1 MPRDPSRIPAI
12 AARAPKAGNRKRKEG
27 GPRTP
32 VPLSD
37 PAVRAAVGATTIEKI
52 PDVYCPTCG
61 EIVTLDTDLNG
72 RLMAY
77 DHRTWKPHR
86 HPEAAKGESALPE
99 PEVREP
105 REVSDADI
113 MAILEADVSA
123 QKCAD
128 KYGQTLSWVYDV
140 WAGSIYAQPGYDYE
154 DGKIRRKQRSAAR
167 GRAGQKQAIGNRE
180 LSYRMQ
186 RLQV

>member
-1 MPRDPSRIPAI
+1 MTYVGIAAI
-12 AARAPKAGNRKRKEG
+12 AARAPKAGKRKRKEG
-27 GPRTP
+27 GPPTP

-37 PAVRAAVGATTIEKI
+37 PAVRAAVGASTIEKI
-52 PDVYCPTCG
+52 PDVYCQTCG

-86 HPEAAKGESALPE
+86 HPEAAKGEPEIKE
-99 PEVREP
+99 PEIRKP
-105 REVSDADI
+105 REVSDEDI

-128 KYGQTLSWVYDV
+128 KYGQTLSWVYAV
-140 WAGSIYAQPGYDYE
+140 WAGRIYVQAGYDYE
-154 DGKIRRKQRSAAR
+154 NGKIRRKQRSAAR
-167 GRAGQKQAIGNRE
+167 GRAGQKKAIGNRE